1 MIVRGVLMT
10 LVFSDMERVNS
21 GSRTMILPRFHQPL
35 VAMGDVEE
43 GRKRSHL
50 SADSKYSTD
59 LRKRGVELL
68 MAP

>member
-10 LVFSDMERVNS
+10 LVSDMERVNS
-21 GSRTMILPRFHQPL
+21 GSRTMILPRFNQLL

>member
-10 LVFSDMERVNS
+10 LVSDMERMNS
-21 GSRTMILPRFHQPL
+21 GSRTMILSRFHQPL

-50 SADSKYSTD
+50 SADPKYSTD